1 MQSSPSMVNSRP
13 AVLFNG
19 ETRPPAFIPWSYL
32 RPVGLRPV
40 IIVKTANALMFTLY
54 LRCLCV
60 GLVYTGG
67 IDALGRPVIVVNTA
81 TALPPERSLDDVLG
95 EMLPRLEP
103 YLSQV
108 QYGGVVRACSTGLI
122 PVMLHTI

>member
-1 MQSSPSMVNSRP
+1 M
-13 AVLFNG
+13 
-19 ETRPPAFIPWSYL
+19 
-32 RPVGLRPV
+32 
-40 IIVKTANALMFTLY
+40 
-54 LRCLCV
+54 
-60 GLVYTGG
+60 YTGG

-108 QYGGVVRACSTGLI
+108 RYGCAVQGCDTGVQYSVIQSAVVEIILQFCNAHPASHHI
-122 PVMLHTI
+122 AI

>member
-1 MQSSPSMVNSRP
+1 MVYTGGID
-13 AVLFNG
+13 ALG
-19 ETRPPAFIPWSYL
+19 H
-32 RPVGLRPV
+32 PV
-40 IIVKTANALMFTLY
+40 IVVNTATALSIHTIY
-54 LRCLCV
+54 PHCLCV

-67 IDALGRPVIVVNTA
+67 VDALGRPVIVVNTA

-108 QYGGVVRACSTGLI
+108 
-122 PVMLHTI
+122 